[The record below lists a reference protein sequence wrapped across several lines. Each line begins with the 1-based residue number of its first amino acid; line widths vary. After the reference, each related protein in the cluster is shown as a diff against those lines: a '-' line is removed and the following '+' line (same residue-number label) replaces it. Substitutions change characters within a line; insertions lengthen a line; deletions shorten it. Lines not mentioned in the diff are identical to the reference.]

1 MYLEIISPEKIL
13 FKGEVISVSLP
24 GANGEFQM
32 LNNHAAILST
42 LVKGNVRFEVASAK
56 TEFETKSDDIT
67 NNGNVFSLEIKGGVL
82 EMNDNKA
89 TVLPS

>member
-1 MYLEIISPEKIL
+1 MYLEIISPEKVL
-13 FKGEVISVSLP
+13 FKGEVNSVSVP

-42 LVKGNVRFEVASAK
+42 LVKGVITFEVENTNANFEAK
-56 TEFETKSDDIT
+56 GDDIST
-67 NNGNVFSLEIKGGVL
+67 NGNLFSLEIKGGVL

-89 TVLPS
+89 IILPS